1 MRQGTDQMPVTQ
13 KTITVSSGGGIMKQ
27 YVMAVALLA
36 AVFAFVPA
44 DVMGANPGEHDW
56 WLLGT
61 VQGNRTGEAVITLRL
76 VKDGDSSENHVSVTS
91 TNRYGQYA
99 FSDPGQGL
107 PPSAYKLVVYVGSD
121 RIMEVD
127 IDRVPRGGRVPPI
140 SIHW

>member
-1 MRQGTDQMPVTQ
+1 MPVTQ
-13 KTITVSSGGGIMKQ
+13 KTITVQFRRGIMKQ
-27 YVMAVALLA
+27 YVMGVALLL
-36 AVFAFVPA
+36 AVFSFAPA

-76 VKDGDSSENHVSVTS
+76 VRDGDAAENHVSVTS
-91 TNRYGQYA
+91 TNKYGQYA
-99 FSDPGQGL
+99 FSDPGHGL
-107 PPSAYKLVVYVGSD
+107 PPSAYKLVVYVGTD

>member
-1 MRQGTDQMPVTQ
+1 MRQGTDWMPVMQ
-13 KTITVSSGGGIMKQ
+13 KTVTVQFRRGIMKQ
-27 YVMAVALLA
+27 YFMGLVLLVAI
-36 AVFAFVPA
+36 FAFFPA
-44 DVMGANPGEHDW
+44 NVMGANPGEHDW

-76 VKDGDSSENHVSVTS
+76 VRDGDSSENHVSVTS
-91 TNRYGQYA
+91 TNKYGQYA

>member
-1 MRQGTDQMPVTQ
+1 
-13 KTITVSSGGGIMKQ
+13 MKQ
-27 YVMAVALLA
+27 YVRGFALLLA
-36 AVFAFVPA
+36 VLVFAPA
-44 DVMGANPGEHDW
+44 GVMGANPGEHDW

-61 VQGNRTGEAVITLRL
+61 VQGNRIGEAVITLRL
-76 VKDGDSSENHVSVTS
+76 VKDGDSAENHVSITS
-91 TNRYGQYA
+91 TNKYGQYA